1 MTVTVFLIL
10 LTACAAVTSLLT
22 EGIKKLLDEMGV
34 KYASNV
40 LVLFVAVIDIVQGRS
55 PATCNHR
62 HKQDK
67 DIGGILYPH
76 QAAYHLLRYPIL

>member
-1 MTVTVFLIL
+1 MTVTIFLIL

-40 LVLFVAVIDIVQGRS
+40 LVLFVAVAAGCG
-55 PATCNHR
+55 ATALYYVNYQVPFTAC
-62 HKQDK
+62 
-67 DIGGILYPH
+67 ILP
-76 QAAYHLLRYPIL
+76 